1 MDTGLGPDTT
11 NTPVEAPPSSSGKK
25 PKRKPCAHPFPI
37 TRRRRREGEPF
48 LFVIV
53 DHDNRRY
60 TIEGPMT
67 DAEGWTTEIIAAR
80 RSGRRITCRVVTGS
94 VEDAV
99 KICKKTRAGKRW
111 PSGAI
116 VAPPGMLLPDP
127 TPANSD
133 EGYHNIAIEA
143 TSPMVLQL
151 LCILHRSNCFKI
163 EAVGENQFRLINMP
177 PSALAARRSAAP

>member
-116 VAPPGMLLPDP
+116 VARRLQTAMRG
-127 TPANSD
+127 TT
-133 EGYHNIAIEA
+133 
-143 TSPMVLQL
+143 TSPSKP
-151 LCILHRSNCFKI
+151 RRRWFSNCC
-163 EAVGENQFRLINMP
+163 ASSTAPTVL
-177 PSALAARRSAAP
+177 RSRQ